1 MRIVLC
7 CAGGLSTTMLMNSM
21 KDTVHNSAKL
31 NDADFDFIAIP
42 IDILQSEADNCDV
55 LVLGPQVA
63 HKLDAVKPII
73 EPRKIPYV
81 IVDQETYGKM
91 DGATV
96 MKQALIARR
105 KADLKN
111 NFMGRKKTMYSK
123 FENFM
128 KKYLAPLADKMDKE
142 VHLSAVK
149 KQWLQ

>member
-63 HKLDAVKPII
+63 HKL
-73 EPRKIPYV
+73 
-81 IVDQETYGKM
+81 TYGKM

-105 KADLKN
+105 KADLK
-111 NFMGRKKTMYSK
+111 K
-123 FENFM
+123 
-128 KKYLAPLADKMDKE
+128 
-142 VHLSAVK
+142 
-149 KQWLQ
+149 

>member
-73 EPRKIPYV
+73 EPRK
-81 IVDQETYGKM
+81 M

-105 KADLKN
+105 KADLK
-111 NFMGRKKTMYSK
+111 K
-123 FENFM
+123 
-128 KKYLAPLADKMDKE
+128 
-142 VHLSAVK
+142 
-149 KQWLQ
+149 

>member
-63 HKLDAVKPII
+63 HKLDAVKPS
-73 EPRKIPYV
+73 KIPYV

-105 KADLKN
+105 KADLK
-111 NFMGRKKTMYSK
+111 K
-123 FENFM
+123 
-128 KKYLAPLADKMDKE
+128 
-142 VHLSAVK
+142 
-149 KQWLQ
+149 

>member
-63 HKLDAVKPII
+63 VKPII

-105 KADLKN
+105 KADLK
-111 NFMGRKKTMYSK
+111 K
-123 FENFM
+123 
-128 KKYLAPLADKMDKE
+128 
-142 VHLSAVK
+142 
-149 KQWLQ
+149 

>member
-73 EPRKIPYV
+73 ELVRFL
-81 IVDQETYGKM
+81 M
-91 DGATV
+91 LL
-96 MKQALIARR
+96 LI
-105 KADLKN
+105 KKHMEKW
-111 NFMGRKKTMYSK
+111 MGQ
-123 FENFM
+123 
-128 KKYLAPLADKMDKE
+128 
-142 VHLSAVK
+142 LS
-149 KQWLQ
+149 

>member
-96 MKQALIARR
+96 MKQALIA
-105 KADLKN
+105 
-111 NFMGRKKTMYSK
+111 
-123 FENFM
+123 
-128 KKYLAPLADKMDKE
+128 
-142 VHLSAVK
+142 
-149 KQWLQ
+149 

>member
-91 DGATV
+91 DKATV
-96 MKQALIARR
+96 MKQALITRR
-105 KADLKN
+105 KADLK
-111 NFMGRKKTMYSK
+111 K
-123 FENFM
+123 
-128 KKYLAPLADKMDKE
+128 
-142 VHLSAVK
+142 
-149 KQWLQ
+149 

>member
-63 HKLDAVKPII
+63 HKLDAVNLSSNLV
-73 EPRKIPYV
+73 RFL
-81 IVDQETYGKM
+81 M
-91 DGATV
+91 LL
-96 MKQALIARR
+96 LI
-105 KADLKN
+105 KKHMEKW
-111 NFMGRKKTMYSK
+111 MGQ
-123 FENFM
+123 
-128 KKYLAPLADKMDKE
+128 
-142 VHLSAVK
+142 LS
-149 KQWLQ
+149 

>member
-96 MKQALIARR
+96 MKQALLARR
-105 KADLKN
+105 KADLK
-111 NFMGRKKTMYSK
+111 K
-123 FENFM
+123 
-128 KKYLAPLADKMDKE
+128 
-142 VHLSAVK
+142 
-149 KQWLQ
+149 

>member
-31 NDADFDFIAIP
+31 NDADFDF
-42 IDILQSEADNCDV
+42 LQSEADNCDV

-105 KADLKN
+105 KADLK
-111 NFMGRKKTMYSK
+111 K
-123 FENFM
+123 
-128 KKYLAPLADKMDKE
+128 
-142 VHLSAVK
+142 
-149 KQWLQ
+149 

>member
-73 EPRKIPYV
+73 EPRRFLMLLLIKKHM
-81 IVDQETYGKM
+81 GKW
-91 DGATV
+91 
-96 MKQALIARR
+96 
-105 KADLKN
+105 
-111 NFMGRKKTMYSK
+111 MGQ
-123 FENFM
+123 
-128 KKYLAPLADKMDKE
+128 
-142 VHLSAVK
+142 LS
-149 KQWLQ
+149 

>member
-63 HKLDAVKPII
+63 HKLDAVSSNLV
-73 EPRKIPYV
+73 RFL
-81 IVDQETYGKM
+81 M
-91 DGATV
+91 LL
-96 MKQALIARR
+96 LI
-105 KADLKN
+105 KKHMEKW
-111 NFMGRKKTMYSK
+111 MGQ
-123 FENFM
+123 
-128 KKYLAPLADKMDKE
+128 
-142 VHLSAVK
+142 LS
-149 KQWLQ
+149 

>member
-63 HKLDAVKPII
+63 HKL
-73 EPRKIPYV
+73 RFL
-81 IVDQETYGKM
+81 M
-91 DGATV
+91 LL
-96 MKQALIARR
+96 LI
-105 KADLKN
+105 KKHMEKW
-111 NFMGRKKTMYSK
+111 MGQ
-123 FENFM
+123 
-128 KKYLAPLADKMDKE
+128 
-142 VHLSAVK
+142 LS
-149 KQWLQ
+149 

>member
-21 KDTVHNSAKL
+21 KDTV

-105 KADLKN
+105 KADLK
-111 NFMGRKKTMYSK
+111 K
-123 FENFM
+123 
-128 KKYLAPLADKMDKE
+128 
-142 VHLSAVK
+142 
-149 KQWLQ
+149 